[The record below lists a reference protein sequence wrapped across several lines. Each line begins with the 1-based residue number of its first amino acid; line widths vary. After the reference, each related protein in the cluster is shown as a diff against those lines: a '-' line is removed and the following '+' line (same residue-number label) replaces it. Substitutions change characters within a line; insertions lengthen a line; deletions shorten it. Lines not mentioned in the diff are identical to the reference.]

1 MTNKLDNNKIS
12 FFLLF
17 VFCLLSILSGPSVF
31 ICATFFLIIEIIFNI
46 NKFKRINSILIFP
59 YFPFL
64 FIGLLTTLLFWG
76 KANIL
81 DIEKG
86 IFGILNFL
94 VFLLLGRALSVVY
107 NSKIFF
113 KTTMYF
119 GLIYSV
125 YEIMVLSE
133 NLSTMVNINAIRL
146 TINGTPLFLV
156 FILVLVMNDR
166 ILFRTTN
173 RVENYIFTFFLSIA
187 VIFTFS
193 RTSYIYF
200 VLLILIFL
208 ILSFNLRMTN
218 HSIKILMFYFMLA
231 LLFLALIPQDIKN
244 NFLNKVVNSIS
255 EISSQNDWNS
265 ENSVVSDWRGFE
277 NFSALTQFKSYD
289 LTHKIFGEGLGAG
302 IYVGNYAY
310 LVGITNSLYIPYL
323 HNSFYTILLKMG
335 MIGFLYYALYFV
347 VNIGYL
353 LQKIKE
359 NIFYLL
365 PIGLLVG
372 VLLSSLFTQGGIVV
386 GHDSLLLIFLGFSS
400 NRQMYDEI

>member
-64 FIGLLTTLLFWG
+64 LIGLLTTLLFWG

-310 LVGITNSLYIPYL
+310 LIGITNSLYIPYL

>member
-133 NLSTMVNINAIRL
+133 NLSTMVNINAIRS

-156 FILVLVMNDR
+156 FILVLVINDR

>member
-17 VFCLLSILSGPSVF
+17 MFCLLSILSGPSVF
-31 ICATFFLIIEIIFNI
+31 ICATFLLIIEIIFNI

-64 FIGLLTTLLFWG
+64 LIGLLTTLLFWG

-133 NLSTMVNINAIRL
+133 NLSTMVNMNAIRL
-146 TINGTPLFLV
+146 TINRTPLFLV
-156 FILVLVMNDR
+156 LILVLVINDR
-166 ILFRTTN
+166 FLFRITN
-173 RVENYIFTFFLSIA
+173 KVENYIFTFFLSIA
-187 VIFTFS
+187 IIFTFS

-200 VLLILIFL
+200 VLLILMFL

-231 LLFLALIPQDIKN
+231 LIFLDLIPQDIKN
-244 NFLNKVVNSIS
+244 GFFNKVANSIS

-265 ENSVVSDWRGFE
+265 EKSVVSDWRGFE
-277 NFSALTQFKSYD
+277 TFSALTQFKSYD

-310 LVGITNSLYIPYL
+310 LIGITNASYIPYL
-323 HNSFYTILLKMG
+323 HNSFYTILSKMG

>member
-1 MTNKLDNNKIS
+1 
-12 FFLLF
+12 
-17 VFCLLSILSGPSVF
+17 
-31 ICATFFLIIEIIFNI
+31 
-46 NKFKRINSILIFP
+46 
-59 YFPFL
+59 
-64 FIGLLTTLLFWG
+64 
-76 KANIL
+76 
-81 DIEKG
+81 
-86 IFGILNFL
+86 
-94 VFLLLGRALSVVY
+94 
-107 NSKIFF
+107 
-113 KTTMYF
+113 MYF

-133 NLSTMVNINAIRL
+133 NLSTMVNMNAIRL
-146 TINGTPLFLV
+146 TINRTPLFLV
-156 FILVLVMNDR
+156 LILVLVINDR
-166 ILFRTTN
+166 FLFRITN
-173 RVENYIFTFFLSIA
+173 KVENYIFTFFLSIA
-187 VIFTFS
+187 IIFTFS

-200 VLLILIFL
+200 VLLILMFL

-231 LLFLALIPQDIKN
+231 LIFLDLIPQDIKN
-244 NFLNKVVNSIS
+244 GFFNKVANSIS

-265 ENSVVSDWRGFE
+265 EKSVVSDWRGFE
-277 NFSALTQFKSYD
+277 TFSALTQFKSYD

-310 LVGITNSLYIPYL
+310 LIGITNASYIPYL
-323 HNSFYTILLKMG
+323 HNSFYTILSKMG